1 MEVQRQ
7 ILKEKIKES
16 ILELQK
22 EKILSDFFIPN
33 FDINFPVFF
42 QYGDFTSNIA
52 ILLSKVAQ
60 KPPIGLANLI
70 LEKLNNKKI
79 NFLEK
84 IEISPQGFLNF
95 FLKKEVFLEEINN
108 IFKEKERYPRIILN
122 KKKTIVIDYS
132 SPNIAKSFG
141 IGHLRSTIIGHA
153 IYNLFKF
160 LGYKSIG
167 DNHLGDWGTQFG
179 NLIFAILKWGGKKN
193 IKEYTIYELE
203 KLYVKF
209 HKEAQKNPK
218 IKEEGRKYF
227 FKLEKRDEKIKQIW
241 REIVKL
247 SLKEFNKIY
256 KILDIKIDF
265 TIGESFYLKFTKEI
279 IKELQEKGILS
290 KSEGA
295 LIIKFK
301 EKEFPPAILVKS
313 DGTSTYF
320 LRDLAAIKYRLK
332 KWKPDIILY
341 EVGAEQSLYMK
352 QLFEAV
358 KMLKWD
364 KIYAKKETYFFHLSH
379 GLYLSKG
386 GKISTRQGT
395 TIHLEKILNKAIQE
409 AKKIL
414 SKSKA
419 YKNASEKIKEKVA
432 KKIAISAI
440 KYNDLREN
448 PQNNIIFDLKK
459 CLNLKGN
466 SGPYLQYTLVRANS
480 VLKKAKINRI
490 NKIKI
495 LSKNPNFLSEEEFY
509 LLKEI
514 CKFRTILLKSQEKFS
529 PNIICNY
536 IFNLSQKF
544 NLFYERYPIL
554 NEKNDDLR
562 KLRLLITFSI
572 AQILK
577 NSFKI
582 LGLSVLEKM

>member
-193 IKEYTIYELE
+193 IKEYTIYKLE